1 MVHFKL
7 FSVTLLAAL
16 ANCEPPVTGYN
27 YQPNRNYQGYQPSN
41 NYLPPTTGYSP
52 PTNNYLPP
60 SSFGSQGGS
69 FGPNHGGSFGSN
81 HGFGSGDQ
89 GSYDHGQS
97 HGGHGHDNEEPKSYE
112 FGYSVKD
119 AQSGNDYDRR
129 ESSDGNVV
137 RGEYRVQLPDGR
149 TQIVTYHADWRT
161 GFHADVRY
169 EGEARYPEPSQQ
181 GGYNYNAPAD
191 FSGSLT
197 GFGNGYKQPSTQYG
211 PPGYH

>member
-1 MVHFKL
+1 MAHFKVL
-7 FSVTLLAAL
+7 IISLLAVA
-16 ANCEPPVTGYN
+16 ATCEPLVQGYN
-27 YQPNRNYQGYQPSN
+27 YQQPQNNYNSPTNSYLPPTSGFTGPSN
-41 NYLPPTTGYSP
+41 NYLPPV
-52 PTNNYLPP
+52 
-60 SSFGSQGGS
+60 FGAGDFHGG
-69 FGPNHGGSFGSN
+69 NHGGG
-81 HGFGSGDQ
+81 H
-89 GSYDHGQS
+89 
-97 HGGHGHDNEEPKSYE
+97 GHGHDNEVPKSYE

-119 AQSGNDYDRR
+119 AQSGNDYNRK

-169 EGEARYPEPSQQ
+169 EGQAKYPEPNYHKQQ
-181 GGYNYNAPAD
+181 GGYNYNAPSE

-197 GFGNGYKQPSTQYG
+197 GFNNFKQPSTAYG